1 MDPHSLSIV
10 IAGGGTAG
18 HIEPALAVG
27 EDLRAHYGARVT
39 ALGTTK
45 GLERDIIPQR
55 GFDLE
60 LVTPV
65 PIPRK
70 LSKQTFAL
78 PFTISKSVRETRR
91 VLKKAKAD
99 AVFGTGGYVAASAYL
114 AARSLGIPFFVLETN
129 ALSGIA
135 NKLGV
140 RMGGTGF
147 NAHADS
153 GMPGEVVGI
162 PVRPGMGA
170 DPNGTVAAR
179 AREKWG
185 LDADRP
191 TIVVTGGSQGA
202 QSINKAVAGAAP
214 ELTENYQ
221 ILHAYGKK
229 NEAPA
234 AHEHYVA
241 VPYIDDMAG
250 ALAVADLMVCR
261 SGAMT
266 VAEVTAAGVPAIYV
280 PLPHG
285 NGEQALNCKDVV
297 AAGAARQIDDADLT
311 PERLRAA
318 VEDILGDADTF
329 RAMRDA
335 AAHNEAGEAAAVIA
349 SRIVQAVRGDAE
361 DAKDTDDK
369 GACK

>member
-1 MDPHSLSIV
+1 
-10 IAGGGTAG
+10 
-18 HIEPALAVG
+18 
-27 EDLRAHYGARVT
+27 
-39 ALGTTK
+39 
-45 GLERDIIPQR
+45 
-55 GFDLE
+55 
-60 LVTPV
+60 
-65 PIPRK
+65 
-70 LSKQTFAL
+70 
-78 PFTISKSVRETRR
+78 
-91 VLKKAKAD
+91 
-99 AVFGTGGYVAASAYL
+99 
-114 AARSLGIPFFVLETN
+114 
-129 ALSGIA
+129 
-135 NKLGV
+135 
-140 RMGGTGF
+140 
-147 NAHADS
+147 
-153 GMPGEVVGI
+153 
-162 PVRPGMGA
+162 
-170 DPNGTVAAR
+170 
-179 AREKWG
+179 
-185 LDADRP
+185 
-191 TIVVTGGSQGA
+191 
-202 QSINKAVAGAAP
+202 
-214 ELTENYQ
+214 
-221 ILHAYGKK
+221 
-229 NEAPA
+229 
-234 AHEHYVA
+234 
-241 VPYIDDMAG
+241 MAG